1 MTRSAKSTFLDLPSQ
16 TLESLTNERIA
27 ILGVPQATPYEA
39 GKSSHSADGPAAIRT
54 AMERYADWTEHYD
67 FDLDSALIESS
78 WAPIADLGDLD
89 GDPADPEGNRARI
102 TAAVRAILNAGAVP
116 IVLGGDDAVPI
127 PVFAAYEGH
136 GPLWIVQIDAHMDW
150 REERNGVHLGWSSTM
165 RRASEM
171 DWIEGIVQVG
181 IRGTG
186 SARPGDVADAR
197 SWGAKIITAREVHAT
212 GVEQAINA
220 VPEGAKVLIT
230 VDCDGLDPAIMPAV
244 MAPAPGGLTYWQTIE
259 LIAGLAKRAE
269 IAGFDLVELAPS
281 RELNGLGALTAGRII
296 CNVIGA
302 LN

>member
-1 MTRSAKSTFLDLPSQ
+1 MARSTRTTFLDIPSQ

-27 ILGVPQATPYEA
+27 ILGVPQSTPYEA
-39 GKSSHSADGPAAIRT
+39 GKSSHSADGPAAIRA
-54 AMERYADWTEHYD
+54 AMERYANWTEHYD

-78 WAPIADLGDLD
+78 WAPMADLGDLE
-89 GDPADPEGNRARI
+89 GDPADPEGNRASI
-102 TAAVRAILNAGAVP
+102 TAAVRTILDTGAVP

-171 DWIEGIVQVG
+171 DWVEGIVQVG

-197 SWGAKIITAREVHAT
+197 SWGAKIITARELHAT
-212 GVEQAINA
+212 GIEQAINA
-220 VPEGAKVLIT
+220 VPEGSKVFIT
-230 VDCDGLDPAIMPAV
+230 IDCDGLDPAIMPAV
-244 MAPAPGGLTYWQTIE
+244 MAQAPGGLTYWQTVE
-259 LIAGLAKRAE
+259 LITGLAKRAQ

-281 RELNGLGALTAGRII
+281 REVNGLGALTAGRIV